1 MIMQDTSVF
10 MPLDDFFN
18 KIGRRRAIVLC
29 QLPVSLAM
37 GLITFFALLFSPASL
52 TDTGFL
58 ITLLLH
64 LLILV
69 ASLACPWNRLPAGT
83 FAFIPVADCLV
94 LALTRAVGGPVLS
107 IIGLLIAFP
116 VIWLAVSAS
125 KTRLALAITAPLLG
139 TIASPL
145 ALGNEIEQTDLIR
158 MILFPVIMGGL
169 AITAHLVAGGV
180 LKHRNIKDQKDLELV
195 RLYEA
200 TKDHEQLLNVVL
212 ETVNVGVWA
221 IDTGGRDILT
231 NRRLR
236 ADRTMA
242 QPMPGVNPFIV
253 GPAQATQ
260 TLSAG
265 PAELALSGDS
275 FTNKLIRVG
284 AGDHQQSFSATAKP
298 FHDNEGRHKGSVLA
312 FTDVTALVAALEARD
327 KFVATVS
334 HELRTPLTSIL
345 GYLELLRDE
354 PDAEY
359 LGVIERNAQRLLT
372 LINDLL
378 LVASE
383 DLEIRRRPANLSQL
397 VEKATRSAEHEA
409 SARGVILNDHIQ
421 SDLEAEVDP
430 EQFTRAITQLLSN
443 AIKFSPEGSE
453 VLIALKGQNGGFTC
467 SIRDQGIGM
476 TEEEQEQAFTKF
488 FRSDHAMK
496 TAVPGAGL
504 GLSISKAIIEAH
516 GGQIGLKSKPGSG
529 TTVTVSVSS

>member
-1 MIMQDTSVF
+1 M
-10 MPLDDFFN
+10 
-18 KIGRRRAIVLC
+18 
-29 QLPVSLAM
+29 
-37 GLITFFALLFSPASL
+37 
-52 TDTGFL
+52 
-58 ITLLLH
+58 
-64 LLILV
+64 
-69 ASLACPWNRLPAGT
+69 
-83 FAFIPVADCLV
+83 
-94 LALTRAVGGPVLS
+94 
-107 IIGLLIAFP
+107 
-116 VIWLAVSAS
+116 
-125 KTRLALAITAPLLG
+125 
-139 TIASPL
+139 
-145 ALGNEIEQTDLIR
+145 
-158 MILFPVIMGGL
+158 
-169 AITAHLVAGGV
+169 
-180 LKHRNIKDQKDLELV
+180 
-195 RLYEA
+195 
-200 TKDHEQLLNVVL
+200 VL

-221 IDTGGRDILT
+221 LDTGGGDILT

-242 QPMPGVNPFIV
+242 QRMPGVNPFVV

-284 AGDHQQSFSATAKP
+284 TGDQQQRFSATAKP
-298 FHDNEGRHKGSVLA
+298 FHDNEGRQKGSVLA
-312 FTDVTALVAALEARD
+312 FTDVTALVSALEARD

-409 SARGVILNDHIQ
+409 SAKGIILNDHIQ
-421 SDLEAEVDP
+421 GDLEAEVDP

-453 VLIALKGQNGGFTC
+453 VLIALRGQNGGFIC
-467 SIRDQGIGM
+467 SISDQGIGM

-516 GGQIGLKSKPGSG
+516 GGQIRLKSKPGSG